1 MREEME
7 KMEQELKTLASTL
20 QTKEDALKLA
30 ETRLE
35 NRYLRTGPENCR
47 DEPEMGIREEVV
59 QLRQTIKD
67 IVDKINCAKYVIA
80 TTIETNEN
88 L

>member
-7 KMEQELKTLASTL
+7 KLEKELKVLGTTFQA
-20 QTKEDALKLA
+20 KEDALKLA

-35 NRYLRTGPENCR
+35 NRYLRTGAENAR
-47 DEPEMGIREEVV
+47 DEPELGIRDEAV

-67 IVDKINCAKYVIA
+67 LNNKINCCKYDYIISVIS
-80 TTIETNEN
+80 
-88 L
+88 